1 MLGVWLLLTA
11 NPFATS
17 VSSPETLGA
26 AEPLGRLLWWHV
38 LGLGGSEFVPMA
50 ILPILAL
57 PLFVERL
64 EGLRSA
70 AQVGVWLVGPIFL
83 ACLVT
88 VAVTPLPREAMRYL
102 FPVIAAGSIASAIA
116 LTILWSVPRPLAV
129 VATLAIVFTNIP
141 HLSFTGSMPTRTVS
155 CTLCEYVLE
164 NANDYE
170 TATEVL
176 IRRLGNLPNNTSV
189 LIQPAFM
196 AYSPMFYLPDLV
208 FCCQLTGKKAINR
221 EVPDY
226 LFSESADPDVGVV
239 LVSREH

>member
-1 MLGVWLLLTA
+1 L
-11 NPFATS
+11 
-17 VSSPETLGA
+17 SP
-26 AEPLGRLLWWHV
+26 W
-38 LGLGGSEFVPMA
+38 
-50 ILPILAL
+50 
-57 PLFVERL
+57 
-64 EGLRSA
+64 
-70 AQVGVWLVGPIFL
+70 
-83 ACLVT
+83 
-88 VAVTPLPREAMRYL
+88 
-102 FPVIAAGSIASAIA
+102 
-116 LTILWSVPRPLAV
+116 
-129 VATLAIVFTNIP
+129 
-141 HLSFTGSMPTRTVS
+141 PTRTVS

-208 FCCQLTGKKAINR
+208 FCCQLTGKKTINR

-239 LVSREH
+239 LVSREQYQLGDPVPLEWRWGVWDTVELPVQLVGTEFLDGPFQERSRPEIPRHSFTVEEFEHPRNRDLSWVFARRR